1 MNSDQRFQ
9 SGSKWVK
16 LTPRE
21 QQILTLLMAGRSNK
35 WTAYELGI
43 SQRTVESHRSSI
55 YRKYEVNNALQLFAE
70 VQRETWQRGMQLP
83 SVGLLRGAV

>member
-1 MNSDQRFQ
+1 MISNQRFR
-9 SGSKWVK
+9 SGATWVK

-55 YRKYEVNNALQLFAE
+55 YRKYEVNNALQLFAA
-70 VQRETWQRGMQLP
+70 VQNEWWQSAQEASP
-83 SVGLLRGAV
+83 QGLMPRVI